1 MRHRC
6 WGSVF
11 LEDRLSLFHEAR
23 AAAVDRWGACEM
35 WDCVL
40 SDGDLLIW
48 AVLAERQ
55 MGRGAVCAGVGA
67 VLWRGVRLVTV
78 YCTRFGVLLGEG
90 WVYCMG
96 VGGSCSMDNPWP
108 VDPDPRG
115 VGPGR
120 QVAGLVPTSSQ
131 GRRLP
136 TLVEC
141 GFPGRVGNHRC
152 ANATSIHRADRSG

>member
-1 MRHRC
+1 
-6 WGSVF
+6 
-11 LEDRLSLFHEAR
+11 
-23 AAAVDRWGACEM
+23 
-35 WDCVL
+35 
-40 SDGDLLIW
+40 
-48 AVLAERQ
+48 
-55 MGRGAVCAGVGA
+55 MGRSALSGLLRSWSEERSRQLTCCEPMRCRCTGRGGRCCLVEGREAGDG
-67 VLWRGVRLVTV
+67 VLHEV
-78 YCTRFGVLLGEG
+78 GVLLGEG

-120 QVAGLVPTSSQ
+120 QVAGSVLTSSQ

-141 GFPGRVGNHRC
+141 GFPGRVRNHRC